1 VSVSRRTRLTIA
13 GAVALIAGI
22 GIAVL
27 AVQFVS
33 GGGGR
38 ASSPLRLRER
48 AAVAP
53 FTGFREAQV
62 DFDGRCRRVVV
73 ADTSARR
80 EQGLRGHVDLG
91 EYAGMLFVFSDD
103 TDVPFTMAGV
113 TAPLDI
119 GWYSADGR
127 RVGGAH
133 MAACPGR
140 DQAHCPI
147 YRSGRR
153 YRLALETPGGS
164 GIAGGLAPCA

>member
-1 VSVSRRTRLTIA
+1 M
-13 GAVALIAGI
+13 
-22 GIAVL
+22 
-27 AVQFVS
+27 
-33 GGGGR
+33 
-38 ASSPLRLRER
+38 PLRLRER

-62 DFDGRCRRVVV
+62 DLDGRCRRVVV

-91 EYAGMLFVFSDD
+91 EYAGMLFVFSDE
-103 TDVPFTMAGV
+103 TDVPYTMAGV

-133 MAACPGR
+133 MAACPDR

-164 GIAGGLAPCA
+164 GIAGGLAPCG

>member
-1 VSVSRRTRLTIA
+1 MSVSRRGRLTIA

-22 GIAVL
+22 GIVVL
-27 AVQFVS
+27 GVQLVS

-38 ASSPLRLRER
+38 APLPLRLRER

-53 FTGFREAQV
+53 FTGLREAPV
-62 DFDGRCRRVVV
+62 ELDGRCRRVVV
-73 ADTSARR
+73 ADTASLRQA
-80 EQGLRGHVDLG
+80 GLRGRVDLG
-91 EYAGMLFVFSDD
+91 EYAGMLFVFPGD
-103 TDVPFTMAGV
+103 TDAPYTMAGV

-119 GWYSADGR
+119 GWYTADGR

-133 MAACPGR
+133 MAACPDR
-140 DQAHCPI
+140 DQAHCPM

-164 GIAGGLAPCA
+164 GIAGQLAPCG

>member
-1 VSVSRRTRLTIA
+1 MSISRRTRLSIA
-13 GAVALIAGI
+13 GAVALITGVGAV
-22 GIAVL
+22 VL
-27 AVQFVS
+27 AVQLVS

-48 AAVAP
+48 AAVTP
-53 FTGFREAQV
+53 FTGFREAHV

-103 TDVPFTMAGV
+103 TDVAYTMAGV

-127 RVGGAH
+127 RVGQAH
-133 MAACPGR
+133 MAACPYR
-140 DQAHCPI
+140 DQAHCPM

-164 GIAGGLAPCA
+164 GIAGGLAPCG